1 VPSPTDRDHR
11 LRALWDR
18 QAGGYDRQLG
28 VAERRWFPGT
38 RAWVCGQA
46 VGETLEVAIGTGLN
60 VPHYRDEVRLTGL
73 DWSDGMLDGA
83 RRRAADLGR
92 TVTLRQGDARDLPF
106 ADTSFD
112 SVVSTFSLCAIPDP
126 TAALAE
132 MDRVL
137 RPGGLL
143 LLADHVV
150 STVWAVRGLQAVLD
164 AVTVPMQ
171 GEHWRRRPLTTVE
184 AMGYTVERHDR
195 FRLGVIEQV
204 AARKPA

>member
-1 VPSPTDRDHR
+1 MPSPTDRDHR
-11 LRALWDR
+11 LRRLWDR
-18 QAGGYDRQLG
+18 QAGGYDRQLS
-28 VAERRWFPGT
+28 VAERRFFPGT
-38 RAWVCGQA
+38 RSWVCGQA
-46 VGETLEVAIGTGLN
+46 AGDTLEVAVGTGLN
-60 VPHYRDEVRLTGL
+60 LPHYRDDVRLTGL
-73 DWSDGMLDGA
+73 DWSEGMLDGA
-83 RRRAADLGR
+83 RRRAADLR
-92 TVTLRQGDARDLPF
+92 RPVTLRQGDARELPF
-106 ADTSFD
+106 ADASFD

-143 LLADHVV
+143 LLADHVA
-150 STVWAVRGLQAVLD
+150 STAWAVRGLQAALEV
-164 AVTVPMQ
+164 VTVPLQ

-184 AMGYTVERHDR
+184 AMGYAVERHAR